1 MNILTRKKNESKHL
15 TKKSIKIIWELL
27 LIFAGTTATIALA
40 GIEKRLTWEEKL
52 LKVLAISTKV
62 QDNKGAR

>member
-1 MNILTRKKNESKHL
+1 M
-15 TKKSIKIIWELL
+15 IWELL
-27 LIFAGTTATIALA
+27 LIFACTIATILLA